1 MNPKWMPGVAALM
14 GLALAGPTPASAA
27 GRDPYNSARSR
38 DYRYDR
44 YETSAARVA
53 SGRGYEDGLNRGQR
67 DGRNRD
73 RFDVRRDGRYRDGD
87 HGYKSS
93 YGPRYEY
100 VRAYRRAFEQ
110 GYRDGY
116 DQYYASGRYR
126 NGGSYGSYGRDGY
139 YRSDPRYDEEGRI
152 YEIPRR

>member
-14 GLALAGPTPASAA
+14 GLALAGPTTASAA
-27 GRDPYNSARSR
+27 GPYDSARSR

-44 YETSAARVA
+44 YGYDSHAARIA

-67 DGRNRD
+67 DGQHRD
-73 RFDVRRDGRYRDGD
+73 RFDVTRDGKYRDGD

-93 YGPRYEY
+93 YGPRSEY
-100 VRAYRRAFEQ
+100 VRSYRRAFEQ

-116 DQYYASGRYR
+116 DQYYAGGRYR
-126 NGGSYGSYGRDGY
+126 GGAYGSYGRDGY
-139 YRSDPRYDEEGRI
+139 YRGDPRYDRDGRI

>member
-1 MNPKWMPGVAALM
+1 MTNSGCCGAAWR
-14 GLALAGPTPASAA
+14 AARRASAA
-27 GRDPYNSARSR
+27 GRDPYDTARSR

-44 YETSAARVA
+44 YESSAARVA

-73 RFDVRRDGRYRDGD
+73 RFDVTRDGKYRDGD

-116 DQYYASGRYR
+116 ERYAGGRYR

-139 YRSDPRYDEEGRI
+139 YRGDPRYDEDGRI
-152 YEIPRR
+152 YELPRR